1 MDKKRFLKL
10 LFFISFAVIA
20 VLIYSIYS
28 NTQEEID
35 TEYGIGYGNPNAKI
49 KMIEYMSFQCIDCF
63 ELHENIGDTLTK
75 KIKDG
80 EVYYIVKHVDFE
92 KFKYDHVI
100 FNSIDNLDKIETIDY
115 VMDNYKTWSKMK
127 KVEDVKKFFNLK
139 DVKKDR
145 VEMQKY
151 ISKEKDKH
159 DIDFIPT
166 FYLNGEKHVG
176 AFTDKEFKQMIN
188 DIK

>member
-1 MDKKRFLKL
+1 
-10 LFFISFAVIA
+10 
-20 VLIYSIYS
+20 
-28 NTQEEID
+28 
-35 TEYGIGYGNPNAKI
+35 
-49 KMIEYMSFQCIDCF
+49 
-63 ELHENIGDTLTK
+63 
-75 KIKDG
+75 
-80 EVYYIVKHVDFE
+80 
-92 KFKYDHVI
+92 
-100 FNSIDNLDKIETIDY
+100 
-115 VMDNYKTWSKMK
+115 MDNYKTWSKMK
-127 KVEDVKKFFNLK
+127 KVEDVKKFFGLK